1 MEKKNSFSYLE
12 MFKYLK
18 EILKIKRVA
27 LKIKNKVKS
36 MLINLDSSFI
46 DRVKK
51 LKRSRNFRNI
61 EFQFQRKIYTV
72 WTTLKYIYI

>member
-1 MEKKNSFSYLE
+1 MEKKNLFSYLE

-61 EFQFQRKIYTV
+61 EFQF
-72 WTTLKYIYI
+72 